1 MFPIKLFIT
10 LNIISLIIAQNQH
23 SNHGDPKF
31 IDENDIIIGIITYFI
46 FD

>member
-1 MFPIKLFIT
+1 MFLIKLFIS
-10 LNIISLIIAQNQH
+10 LNIISLIIAQNEP

-31 IDENDIIIGIITYFI
+31 IDDNDIIIGIIAYFI